1 MEHQLQ
7 AFHNKLAPHL
17 LPGMNL
23 DLPPGVS
30 NVYYYD
36 TIGNVSTSKLRAAP
50 SVPKGQPIRQYSALD
65 LRPRYP
71 IMGGW
76 NYSFTLGWD
85 TPLADSV
92 GWDAKSGKYVAEL
105 PIMTIFPGAVMYVA
119 EISVILPEGATY
131 VICHF
136 EVILKTHQPSETLNS
151 SLHILQSK
159 LRFRITSLI
168 LIPLEGR
175 N

>member
-1 MEHQLQ
+1 MQ

-36 TIGNVSTSKLRAAP
+36 TIGNVSTSRLRAAP
-50 SVPKGQPIRQYSALD
+50 SVPKGQPVRQYSALE

-105 PIMTIFPGAVMYVA
+105 PIMTIFPGAVMYDA

-131 VICHF
+131 V
-136 EVILKTHQPSETLNS
+136 LL
-151 SLHILQSK
+151 SL
-159 LRFRITSLI
+159 
-168 LIPLEGR
+168 
-175 N
+175 

>member
-1 MEHQLQ
+1 MQ
-7 AFHNKLAPHL
+7 AFHHKLSSHI
-17 LPGMNL
+17 LPGINL

-30 NVYYYD
+30 SVYYYD
-36 TIGNVSTSKLRAAP
+36 TIGNVSTSRLRAAP
-50 SVPKGQPIRQYSALD
+50 SVPKGLPVKQYSALE

-105 PIMTIFPGAVMYVA
+105 PIMTIFPGAVISDA
-119 EISVILPEGATY
+119 QISVILPEGATY
-131 VICHF
+131 VICQSGA
-136 EVILKTHQPSETLNS
+136 ILKTHQLSEMLNS

-159 LRFRITSLI
+159 LRFRTTSHI